1 MYPMRLCVFE
11 KDIMQIHKNFN
22 LKSYNTF
29 GIEAHCA
36 AFAEVTSVVEAQTV
50 LSNNALPIQ
59 LLGGGSNVL
68 FLEEFYNRFF
78 IKNSIEGIKIVDNTE
93 GGILVEIGG
102 GVNWHDFVLWAID
115 NDLAGVENLSLIPGT
130 VGAAPIQ
137 NIGAYGVELKDVFV
151 KLEALNIQ
159 SLDIQTFTKE
169 DCRFGYRDSVF
180 KNEFKDHYLITKVF
194 LALQKKTTQL
204 KTSYGDISKT
214 LAEKRIEHPTIR
226 DISNAVIAIRQSKL
240 PDPSVI
246 GNAGSF
252 FKNPTIPKVQFD
264 VLKTQFPNIVGYPN
278 DTEGVKVAAGW
289 LIEQC
294 GWKGKRFGNVGVHER
309 QALVL
314 VNYGGGKG
322 LEIKELAQ
330 KIQASVFEK
339 FQIQL
344 MAEVNFCKN

>member
-1 MYPMRLCVFE
+1 
-11 KDIMQIHKNFN
+11 MQIHKNFN

-29 GIEAHCA
+29 GIESHCA
-36 AFAEVTSVVEAQTV
+36 AFAEVTSVAEAQTI
-50 LSNNALPIQ
+50 LSENKMPIQ
-59 LLGGGSNVL
+59 LLGGGSNIL

-78 IKNSIEGIKIVDNTE
+78 IKNSIGGIKIVDNTE

-102 GVNWHDFVLWAID
+102 GVNWHDFVLWAIEH
-115 NDLAGVENLSLIPGT
+115 DLAGVENLSLIPGT

-151 KLEALNIQ
+151 KLEALNLE
-159 SLDIQTFTKE
+159 SLDIQIFTKQ

-180 KNEFKDHYLITKVF
+180 KNEFKDKYLITKVV
-194 LALQKKTTQL
+194 LKLQRTPTQL
-204 KTSYGDISKT
+204 HTTYGDISKT
-214 LAEKRIEHPTIR
+214 LDEKGIENPTIR
-226 DISNAVIAIRQSKL
+226 DISNAVIAIRQTKL

-252 FKNPTIPKVQFD
+252 FKNPTIPKAQYD
-264 VLKTQFPNIVGYPN
+264 DLKIQFPNIVGYPN
-278 DTEGVKVAAGW
+278 DTVDEGNPDKIGKGVKVAAGW

-294 GWKGKRFGNVGVHER
+294 GWKGQRLGNVGVHER

-314 VNYGGGKG
+314 VNYGGSKG
-322 LEIKELAQ
+322 LEIKALSQ

-339 FQIQL
+339 FGIRL
-344 MAEVNFCKN
+344 MAEVNFL